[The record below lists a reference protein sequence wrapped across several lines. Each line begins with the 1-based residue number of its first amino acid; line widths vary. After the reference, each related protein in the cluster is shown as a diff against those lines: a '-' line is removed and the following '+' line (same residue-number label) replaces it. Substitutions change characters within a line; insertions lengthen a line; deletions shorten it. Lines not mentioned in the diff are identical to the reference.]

1 MAFTQD
7 QQQNF
12 VYSYHA
18 VKMSLKLSIRN
29 SFFIVGGVFWLNQI
43 NGHSPNYS
51 ESHVLCCQYVSLCL
65 KNVPF
70 LRSFCKHK
78 QEDKTGLNLQFFVV
92 VMSIY
97 DSRLTFLSLVGAKRP
112 AYLSKPE
119 EFTFQPC
126 LIEGG
131 ILLPPDFKVFPPTV
145 RCESL

>member
-1 MAFTQD
+1 MTFTQD

-12 VYSYHA
+12 VYSNHA
-18 VKMSLKLSIRN
+18 VKMSLKLSFRN
-29 SFFIVGGVFWLNQI
+29 SFFIVGGVFWLSQI
-43 NGHSPNYS
+43 NGHSPKYS
-51 ESHVLCCQYVSLCL
+51 ESHVLCCLYVSLCL

-70 LRSFCKHK
+70 LHSFYKRK
-78 QEDKTGLNLQFFVV
+78 QVGKTGLNLQFVV
-92 VMSIY
+92 VVVSLY
-97 DSRLTFLSLVGAKRP
+97 DSRLTFLFSVGAKRP

-119 EFTFQPC
+119 EFTLQPC